1 MAASSKLP
9 PLACDFLRT
18 ENALWHKPIVIQF
31 HNWLASRQL
40 ELAAL
45 KPAHVEEFLERSVKV
60 IGDRPRLHYR
70 YMVFGYLKWLWTHD
84 HIAFDASDCFKE
96 ARAKPELSRSARDF
110 MRTKDGHRCLPV
122 VRRFHRWMEA
132 KNLELS
138 RLHPALI
145 QRFLEKP
152 SKRRFTRATLR
163 NYRSRLLRY
172 LDWLYDNHLIRF
184 DPHDLRPHPKRL
196 PPTAESFLS
205 SLATTLKPSTC
216 NGYKTALRKFHSWLR
231 RNDRDL
237 RTLDRQQLV
246 DWFAELHRRKLHPS
260 TRIHEILQV
269 RAYFRWLYE
278 HGTMQNQPYDLVRSQ
293 DLPKLP
299 SYLPRPLPPQ
309 ADRELQ
315 IRLSSS
321 HCSYRLGLLLM
332 RRTGLRIGELRALE
346 FKCLR
351 TDHQNHTYL
360 KVPLGKLNTERLV
373 PLDKKTLKLV
383 RKLQRRGRRKRC
395 WLLVT
400 TTGKQTQSVNYNQI
414 LRKACQGLDIPNAIN
429 THRLRH
435 TYATSLL
442 AGGMSLVG
450 VMNLL
455 GHRDYRMTLRYTAI
469 TQETV
474 RTEYYDALTQIA
486 TRYELPASP
495 AASSPDPLKML
506 SDLIR
511 SIQTSFAEEDP
522 SRQHASKLL
531 LKRLRRVR
539 TDLRRL
545 TKNKKH

>member
-1 MAASSKLP
+1 MAISSKLP
-9 PLACDFLRT
+9 PLARDFLRT
-18 ENALWHKPIVIQF
+18 ENARWHKPIVIRF
-31 HNWLASRQL
+31 HNWLARRHL
-40 ELAAL
+40 DLAAL
-45 KPAHVEEFLERSVKV
+45 KPAHVEEFLERPVKKV
-60 IGDRPRLHYR
+60 IGDGTSLHYR
-70 YMVFGYLKWLWTHD
+70 YMVLGYLKWLRTHD
-84 HIAFDASDCFKE
+84 HIAFDANDCFKK
-96 ARAKPELSRSARDF
+96 ARAKPELPHSARDF
-110 MRTKDGHRCLPV
+110 MRTRDGHRCQPIL
-122 VRRFHRWMEA
+122 RRFHRWMKA
-132 KNLELS
+132 KNLELT

-145 QRFLEKP
+145 LRFLEKP

-163 NYRSRLLRY
+163 NYRSCLLRY
-172 LDWLYDNHLIRF
+172 LDWLYENQLIRF
-184 DPHDLRPHPKRL
+184 DPQDLRPHPKRL

-216 NGYKTALRKFHSWLR
+216 NGYKSALRKFHGWLR

-237 RTLDRQQLV
+237 RTVDRQQLI
-246 DWFAELHRRKLHPS
+246 DWFAELHRRELHPS
-260 TRIHEILQV
+260 TRLHEIFQV
-269 RAYFRWLYE
+269 RTYFRWLYE
-278 HGTMQNQPYDLVRSQ
+278 RGIMQTQPDDLVRSQ

-315 IRLSSS
+315 VRLSYS

-383 RKLQRRGRRKRC
+383 RKLQRRGPRKRC

-400 TTGKQTQSVNYNQI
+400 TTGRQTQSINYNQI
-414 LRKACQGLDIPNAIN
+414 LRKACEGLDIPDVVN

-442 AGGMSLVG
+442 AGGVSLVG
-450 VMNLL
+450 IMNLL

-474 RTEYYDALTQIA
+474 RTEYFDALTQLA
-486 TRYELPASP
+486 TKYELPASP
-495 AASSPDPLKML
+495 AAPSSDPLKML

-511 SIQTSFAEEDP
+511 SIHTSFAEDP
-522 SRQHASKLL
+522 TRQHASKLL
-531 LKRLRRVR
+531 LKRLRRMR

-545 TKNKKH
+545 TKNQRH